1 MFEYRTLFEYRTIMT
16 SVKLPVNGEDGA
28 PASVVESELV
38 AEEASE
44 PRAREGMGGLAKGLA
59 IIEAFSTTTV
69 RMTVAEAARLADVTR
84 PAARRCLLTLVDL
97 GYLSHD
103 GKFFTPLPRMLRL
116 GGAYLS
122 TSSLAQIAQPLL
134 AAARDELQESV
145 SLAVLDE
152 GHSVFVGRAEAIRI
166 VSTGAKL
173 GGRFPAYCSATGRV
187 LLSHKSDGEIVR
199 HISALPLRKLTS
211 RTISDPEDVIAAI
224 HRAQADGYAISDEEL
239 ELGMRAM
246 AVPVR
251 NRLGGVEAAVS
262 VSVSSARVSVEAMTR
277 DFLPVLQR
285 LAVRLERAL

>member
-1 MFEYRTLFEYRTIMT
+1 MT
-16 SVKLPVNGEDGA
+16 SVKLPVNAEDGA
-28 PASVVESELV
+28 SASTADIE
-38 AEEASE
+38 AATEEASE

-152 GHSVFVGRAEAIRI
+152 GHSVFVGRAEAVRI

-187 LLSHKSDGEIVR
+187 LLSQKSEGEIVR
-199 HISALPLRKLTS
+199 HISAVPLRKLTA
-211 RTISDPEDVIAAI
+211 RTIHAPDEVIAAI
-224 HRAQADGYAISDEEL
+224 HRVQTDGYAISDEEL

-246 AVPVR
+246 AVPVK
-251 NRLGGVEAAVS
+251 NRQGGIEAAVS
-262 VSVSSARVSVEAMTR
+262 VSVSSARVSVDAMKR

-285 LAVRLERAL
+285 LASRLERAL

>member
-1 MFEYRTLFEYRTIMT
+1 M
-16 SVKLPVNGEDGA
+16 PVNGEDGA
-28 PASVVESELV
+28 PASVTDNELI

-59 IIEAFSTTTV
+59 IIEAFSATTV

-152 GHSVFVGRAEAIRI
+152 GHSVFVGRAEALRI

-173 GGRFPAYCSATGRV
+173 GGRLPAYCSATGRV
-187 LLSHKSDGEIVR
+187 LLSQKSDGEIVR
-199 HISALPLRKLTS
+199 HISSVPLKKLTPH
-211 RTISDPEDVIAAI
+211 TINAPEEVIATI
-224 HRAQADGYAISDEEL
+224 HRVQTDGYAISDEEL

-246 AVPVR
+246 AVPVK
-251 NRLGGVEAAVS
+251 NRMGGIEAAVS
-262 VSVSSARVSVEAMTR
+262 VSVSSARVSVDAMKR

-285 LAVRLERAL
+285 VAARLERAL

>member
-1 MFEYRTLFEYRTIMT
+1 VFEYRTLFEYRTIMA
-16 SVKLPVNGEDGA
+16 SVKLPVNGDDGA
-28 PASVVESELV
+28 HASVAENEVA

-59 IIEAFSTTTV
+59 IIEAFSATTV

-134 AAARDELQESV
+134 SAARDELQESV

-152 GHSVFVGRAEAIRI
+152 GHSVFVGRAEAVRI

-187 LLSHKSDGEIVR
+187 LLSQKSDGEIVR
-199 HISALPLRKLTS
+199 HISALPLRKLTP
-211 RTISDPEDVIAAI
+211 RTISEPEDVIAAI
-224 HRAQADGYAISDEEL
+224 HRVQTDGYAISDEEL

-246 AVPVR
+246 AVPVK
-251 NRLGGVEAAVS
+251 NRLGAIEAAVS
-262 VSVSSARVSVEAMTR
+262 VSVSSARVTVDAMKR

-285 LAVRLERAL
+285 VAARLERAL